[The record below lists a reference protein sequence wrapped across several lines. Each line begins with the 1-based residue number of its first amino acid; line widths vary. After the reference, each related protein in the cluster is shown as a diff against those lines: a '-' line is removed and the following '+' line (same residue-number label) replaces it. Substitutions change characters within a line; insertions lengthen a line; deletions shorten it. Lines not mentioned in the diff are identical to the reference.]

1 MNFMGYFYDF
11 IIDYDAIA
19 VDYVLDI
26 QRYLTKRIIY
36 ERSDSIKMFD
46 FIKKRIFIAITVF
59 SCIALNESLW
69 KCVLM
74 NS

>member
-1 MNFMGYFYDF
+1 MGYFYDF

-46 FIKKRIFIAITVF
+46 FKKRIVTAITDF

>member
-26 QRYLTKRIIY
+26 QRYLKKRIIY
-36 ERSDSIKMFD
+36 ERNDIIKMFD
-46 FIKKRIFIAITVF
+46 FIKKIILVNKCSDGCNYWSI
-59 SCIALNESLW
+59 CKIMCSL
-69 KCVLM
+69 CF
-74 NS
+74 